1 MIVEITPGLVFGGIG
16 ALVTTGGAAFALGNL
31 QWFRRSEGTELSK
44 AVAELTQTVSF
55 LARLEATVTEQ
66 GRQREEADRR
76 IHARLDDQSSKLER
90 LIGACRRSCG

>member
-16 ALVTTGGAAFALGNL
+16 ALVTTGSTAFALGNL
-31 QWFRRSEGTELSK
+31 QWFRRSEGTELSR

-55 LARLEATVTEQ
+55 LTHLEATVTEQ

-76 IHARLDDQSSKLER
+76 IHARLDDQSAKLER
-90 LIGACRRSCG
+90 LIGACGKGC